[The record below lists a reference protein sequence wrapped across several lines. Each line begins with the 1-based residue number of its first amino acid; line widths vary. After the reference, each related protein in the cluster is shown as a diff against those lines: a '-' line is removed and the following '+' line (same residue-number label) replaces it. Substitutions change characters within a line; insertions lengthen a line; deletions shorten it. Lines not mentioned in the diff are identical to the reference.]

1 MNKPGMINGLC
12 QGDFLGF
19 CLNKF
24 LCLLDE
30 TFLLSFFFFVFEGHF
45 KFSSRCLKL
54 KLSYL

>member
-30 TFLLSFFFFVFEGHF
+30 TFLLSFFF
-45 KFSSRCLKL
+45 
-54 KLSYL
+54 SYLKDISSFRVGV